1 VRLEPQLK
9 LAVLEDNRFVF
20 GDSEIRLLEAIA
32 RQGTLMDGAAM
43 LGLSYRVAWGKLRDL
58 EAAIGMQLVER
69 TVGGRSGGSSRLTPP
84 AQRLVEQYQGYRDA
98 VGEFALREFERTF
111 GKPDD
116 CTKLVSGF
124 EDDLAGLPESLKR
137 HSGVDRYTELAGESL

>member
-1 VRLEPQLK
+1 MRLEPQLK

-32 RQGTLMDGAAM
+32 RQGTLTEGAAT

-58 EAAIGMQLVER
+58 EAAVGMQLVER
-69 TVGGRSGGSSRLTPP
+69 TVGGRSGGSSRLTPA
-84 AQRLVEQYQGYRDA
+84 AQRLVEQYGCYREA

-111 GKPDD
+111 GNADD
-116 CTKLVSGF
+116 CTKLVAGTP
-124 EDDLAGLPESLKR
+124 DALAGLPDAMR
-137 HSGVDRYTELAGESL
+137 HHSDADTHTELAGESL